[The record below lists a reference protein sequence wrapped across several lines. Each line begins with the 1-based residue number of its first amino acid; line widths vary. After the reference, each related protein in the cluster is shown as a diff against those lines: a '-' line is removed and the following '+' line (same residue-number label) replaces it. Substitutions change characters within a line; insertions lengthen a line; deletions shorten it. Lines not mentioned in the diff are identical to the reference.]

1 MNVIIL
7 KFSEQNS
14 SGESVETTFIR
25 KMHDQRIA
33 IIHDV
38 KRMLEYYQ
46 ALGFDNLPLS
56 ATPFLNTSTG
66 SAVSKNDGLKNV
78 REEIGDC
85 QRCKL
90 SKGRKNIVFGAG
102 NADARIMF
110 IGEAPGRDEDIQGE
124 PFVGEAGML
133 LTKLIEKMGFKRD
146 AVYIANIIKC
156 RPPLNRDPEEDE
168 ILSCRAFLDKQIDV
182 IAPECIIALGRIA
195 LMTLMNNNKIRIT
208 AARGNFFEYKG
219 IPVMPTFHPAYLLRN
234 PKDKWLTWADVQ
246 KVMER
251 IKNANS

>member
-1 MNVIIL
+1 
-7 KFSEQNS
+7 
-14 SGESVETTFIR
+14 
-25 KMHDQRIA
+25 
-33 IIHDV
+33 
-38 KRMLEYYQ
+38 
-46 ALGFDNLPLS
+46 
-56 ATPFLNTSTG
+56 
-66 SAVSKNDGLKNV
+66 
-78 REEIGDC
+78 
-85 QRCKL
+85 
-90 SKGRKNIVFGAG
+90 
-102 NADARIMF
+102 MF
-110 IGEAPGRDEDIQGE
+110 IGEAPGKDEDLQGL

-146 AVYIANIIKC
+146 TVYIANIIKC

-195 LMTLMNNNKIRIT
+195 LMTLMNSNKIRVT

-251 IKNANS
+251 IQNTNS